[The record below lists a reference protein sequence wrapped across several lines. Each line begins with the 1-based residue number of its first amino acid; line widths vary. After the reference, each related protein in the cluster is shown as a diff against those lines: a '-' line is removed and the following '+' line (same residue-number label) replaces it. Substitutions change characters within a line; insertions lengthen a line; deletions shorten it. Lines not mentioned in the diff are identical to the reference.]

1 MTELEKYRKQIDE
14 ADNELLDLFFTRMQ
28 AVSEIARIKREN
40 ALPVEDIN
48 RERQLIK
55 DKLTGVCESSS
66 NEYVERFFEFLIGES
81 KRLQRSMFNIYLT
94 GMPYSGKSTLL
105 KQLNMQ
111 SKRRCADTD
120 DLIEESAGM

>member
-28 AVSEIARIKREN
+28 AVSEIARIKRES

-66 NEYVERFFEFLIGES
+66 NEYVERFFG
-81 KRLQRSMFNIYLT
+81 
-94 GMPYSGKSTLL
+94 
-105 KQLNMQ
+105 
-111 SKRRCADTD
+111 A
-120 DLIEESAGM
+120 